1 MPTPIPNYQIPGV
14 YVTQSGSS
22 LQAINPTNLNI
33 AIVADNPL
41 PGYGTDTFSNV
52 TAASGSTIGLLS
64 VPMVNTTSTGT
75 YSTYS
80 GYTVTWVSGTTTIT
94 GTFGVNFNIN
104 TPSGQA
110 FSYLTTSGISASG
123 ATALPSGSVQITY
136 GHNWAAYGTF
146 YEYTQAANAIGNTVS
161 GTTIVNPALLATQ
174 LAFQNG
180 ANTVAILPVARIA
193 TSGTGA
199 AQISD
204 WTRVFQISTS
214 GNNGND
220 PTYLATQY
228 NVDVVVPLYGFLSV
242 SGTTTGQLL
251 TYSNSNVA
259 AAIANYLT
267 VQSGI
272 GNYQRAFLGY
282 DGTNNQITASQVQAL
297 ASGFGNSGAGTRITL
312 VAPGA
317 INYNPG
323 LSTSTGLTNVNF
335 NVPGYYLAA
344 ALAGIFVGQTDVYVP
359 ITNKS
364 INGFNYVPNQISTS
378 DAQYNYLSYGICT
391 AYQNRNGVFTVL
403 QGLTTNT
410 NNWLTQEISINAVGD
425 RLANNVKNGLVNS
438 FLIGGPLTANT
449 AATAQGIVQGIL
461 TDAVSNGLI
470 QSYQNLSYMVNPATP
485 TTITI
490 TFQYSPTY
498 PINYIQAVLSLNTST
513 GTVVAGNAQSNTV
526 VY

>member
-1 MPTPIPNYQIPGV
+1 M
-14 YVTQSGSS
+14 
-22 LQAINPTNLNI
+22 
-33 AIVADNPL
+33 
-41 PGYGTDTFSNV
+41 
-52 TAASGSTIGLLS
+52 
-64 VPMVNTTSTGT
+64 
-75 YSTYS
+75 
-80 GYTVTWVSGTTTIT
+80 
-94 GTFGVNFNIN
+94 
-104 TPSGQA
+104 
-110 FSYLTTSGISASG
+110 
-123 ATALPSGSVQITY
+123 
-136 GHNWAAYGTF
+136 
-146 YEYTQAANAIGNTVS
+146 
-161 GTTIVNPALLATQ
+161 LATQ

-180 ANTVAILPVARIA
+180 ANTVVVLPVARIA

-214 GNNGND
+214 GYNGND
-220 PTYLATQY
+220 PTYLASQY
-228 NVDVVVPLYGFLSV
+228 SVDVIVPLYGFLSV
-242 SGTTTGQLL
+242 SGTTAGQLL

-259 AAIANYLT
+259 AAISNYLT

-282 DGTNNQITASQVQAL
+282 DGTNNQVTAGQVQAL
-297 ASGFGNSGAGTRITL
+297 ASGFGSSGAGTRITL
-312 VAPGA
+312 VAPGS

-359 ITNKS
+359 ITNKT

-425 RLANNVKNGLVNS
+425 RLANNVRNGLVNS
-438 FLIGGPLTANT
+438 FLIGGPLTDIT

-470 QSYQNLSYMVNPATP
+470 QSYQNLSYTVNPATP

-513 GTVVAGNAQSNTV
+513 GTVIAGNAQSNTV